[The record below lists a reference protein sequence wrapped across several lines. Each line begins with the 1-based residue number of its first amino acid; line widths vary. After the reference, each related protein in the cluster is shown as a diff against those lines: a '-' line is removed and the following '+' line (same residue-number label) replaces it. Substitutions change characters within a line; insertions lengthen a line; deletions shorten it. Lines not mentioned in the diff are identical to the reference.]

1 MNDTFV
7 QIKIIDIDNFKNHP
21 FKVTHDNSFNELL
34 DSIEKSGLLNPIVV
48 RKKKN
53 RYELISG
60 HRRKEAMELL
70 GKEYISAIIKELNDD
85 EATIQMVDSNIYR
98 EKILPSEKA
107 YAYKMKLDAIKHQGK
122 TSGTGCQKSRDI
134 IGVES
139 GRQIQNYI
147 RLTYLI
153 PDILKLVDNTVLYDK
168 RNSLTM
174 GIKPAVELSYLNK
187 DEQQLVYETIKY
199 TNSTPSHSQ
208 AILIKKLSK
217 SKDLNF
223 NTLEEILSQNK
234 GNQNETISF
243 NKNKIEQVLPVELV
257 QRDKRYIEEYII
269 NAIIFY
275 NKNNLI
281 NKLHLK

>member
-1 MNDTFV
+1 MSDEII
-7 QIKIIDIDNFKNHP
+7 QIEISDIDSFKNHP
-21 FKVTHDNSFNELL
+21 FKITHDDSFNELL
-34 DSIEKSGLLNPIVV
+34 DSIEKNGLLNPIVV

-70 GKEYISAIIKELNDD
+70 GNRYINAIIKELNDD
-85 EATIQMVDSNIYR
+85 EAIIQMVDSNIYR

-107 YAYKMKLDAIKHQGK
+107 LAYKMKLDAIKHQGK

-153 PDILKLVDNTVLYDK
+153 PDIMKLVDNTILYDK
-168 RNSLTM
+168 RNRLTM
-174 GIKPAVELSYLNK
+174 GIKPAVELSYLNR

-199 TNSTPSHSQ
+199 SGSTPSHSQ

-217 SKDLNF
+217 SKELNF

-234 GNQNETISF
+234 GNQNEKITF
-243 NKNKIEQVLPVELV
+243 NKSKIEQVLPLELL

-269 NAIIFY
+269 KAIICY
-275 NKNNLI
+275 NKET
-281 NKLHLK
+281 KE

>member
-1 MNDTFV
+1 MNDNV
-7 QIKIIDIDNFKNHP
+7 IQIRILDIDNFKNHP
-21 FKVTHDNSFNELL
+21 FKITHDDSFNELL
-34 DSIEKSGLLNPIVV
+34 DSIQKNGLLNPIVV

-70 GKEYISAIIKELNDD
+70 GNRYINAIIKDLNDD
-85 EATIQMVDSNIYR
+85 EAIIQMVDSNIYR

-107 YAYKMKLDAIKHQGK
+107 LAYKMKLDAIKHQGK

-153 PDILKLVDNTVLYDK
+153 PDIMKLVDNTILYDK
-168 RNSLTM
+168 RNRLTM
-174 GIKPAVELSYLNK
+174 GIKPAVELSYLNR

-199 TNSTPSHSQ
+199 SSSTPSHSQ

-217 SKDLNF
+217 SKKLNF

-234 GNQNETISF
+234 GNQNEKITF
-243 NKNKIEQVLPVELV
+243 NKSKIEQVLPLELL

-269 NAIIFY
+269 KAIICY
-275 NKNNLI
+275 NKET
-281 NKLHLK
+281 KE

>member
-1 MNDTFV
+1 MKDNIV
-7 QIKIIDIDNFKNHP
+7 EIKIIDIDNFKNHP
-21 FKVTHDNSFNELL
+21 FRVTHDNSFNELL

-70 GKEYISAIIKELNDD
+70 GKDYIKAIIKELNDD
-85 EATIQMVDSNIYR
+85 EATIEMVDSNIYR

-107 YAYKMKLDAIKHQGK
+107 FAYKMKLNAIKHQGK
-122 TSGTGCQKSRDI
+122 TSGTGYQKSRDI
-134 IGVES
+134 IGTES

-153 PDILKLVDNTVLYDK
+153 PEILKLVDNTILKNKKDI
-168 RNSLTM
+168 LTM

-199 TNSTPSHSQ
+199 SNATPSHSQ
-208 AILIKKLSK
+208 SILIKKLSRTK
-217 SKDLNF
+217 ELNF

-243 NKNKIEQVLPVELV
+243 NKKI
-257 QRDKRYIEEYII
+257 
-269 NAIIFY
+269 
-275 NKNNLI
+275 
-281 NKLHLK
+281 KLSKHYQ